1 MNDMEWCHYHTGEQA
16 ERPWGCW
23 SVFCVYP
30 RAILKQIRVKPGCRL
45 SLQSHRHRDELWTVV
60 QGTATVEI
68 DGELRTLPEGGTVTV
83 PRGAHHRLSNKTQ
96 EWLTVIEI
104 QSGELLSEDDIERF
118 EDDYHRAP
126 EDEPGS

>member
-1 MNDMEWCHYHTGEQA
+1 MERNCYHTGDHA
-16 ERPWGCW
+16 ERPWGSW
-23 SVFCVYP
+23 AVLCVYP

-60 QGTATVEI
+60 QGTARVET
-68 DGELRTLPEGGTVTV
+68 DGVEQLLAEGSVLTV
-83 PRGAHHRLSNKTQ
+83 PRGCRHRLGNATQ

-104 QSGELLSEDDIERF
+104 QSGDWLSEADIERY

-126 EDEPGS
+126 EDEATTI